1 MFVRLTRFPLK
12 PDSRAAAEKVAA
24 KNEKVLRELPGNL
37 STVIYL
43 ADDELVSFTT
53 WDSEEHAAAVTKAAR
68 DQAQSD
74 LDDVLL
80 GPPTTTTA
88 RTLVHD
94 VNR

>member
-12 PDSRAAAEKVAA
+12 PGSDPVAEKVAVG
-24 KNEKVLRELPGNL
+24 NERVLREMPGNL
-37 STVIYL
+37 STVAFL

-53 WDSEEHAAAVTKAAR
+53 WDSEEHAAAVTKAVR

-74 LDDVLL
+74 LNDVLL
-80 GPPTTTTA
+80 SPPTTTTA